1 MALRPLGKLDCT
13 EPIGQIRL
21 YTGEGTPTPVLPRWA
36 RWIFERGAKGGR
48 FAATAQKFEITGG
61 FRGGGY
67 GSLRWWGRLFGI
79 LHYTF
84 SILTTPKFPPSALKL
99 FLPRNFHHSP

>member
-61 FRGGGY
+61 FRGGGGMAAY
-67 GSLRWWGRLFGI
+67 AGGGACSEF
-79 LHYTF
+79 YTIHLAF
-84 SILTTPKFPPSALKL
+84 
-99 FLPRNFHHSP
+99 